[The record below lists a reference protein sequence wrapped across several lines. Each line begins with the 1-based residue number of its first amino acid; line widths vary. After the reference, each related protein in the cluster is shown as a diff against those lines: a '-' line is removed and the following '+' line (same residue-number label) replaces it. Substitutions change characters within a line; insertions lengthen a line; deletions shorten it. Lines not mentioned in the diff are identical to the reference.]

1 MTNLPLVIES
11 KGKDTSLSIGGH
23 TSLWLIDD
31 VATLKN
37 VLVVKL
43 TIV

>member
-11 KGKDTSLSIGGH
+11 KGKHTSLSIGGH

-31 VATLKN
+31 VATLNN
-37 VLVVKL
+37 VSVVKV